1 MPTRSRGALARIHA
15 TASLKLTHE
24 RLRSFLASLRYG
36 AIGVNI
42 PSVMVRN
49 AGGDAEE
56 KAASVEFTTA
66 RDASTQVY
74 LTSGLSWGAF
84 PGHTPDDIGSGT
96 GVVSNTHLYSDVQKS
111 VLRAPWR
118 RPAGAGGPE
127 FSRALVAFMRAPS
140 VLNAARLGVH
150 ALRG

>member
-1 MPTRSRGALARIHA
+1 MPSRSRGALARIHA
-15 TASLKLTHE
+15 TAPLKLTHE

-42 PSVMVRN
+42 PSVMVR
-49 AGGDAEE
+49 AMMWE
-56 KAASVEFTTA
+56 KAAASVNLRLHA
-66 RDASTQVY
+66 CDASTQVY

-96 GVVSNTHLYSDVQKS
+96 GVVSNTHLYADVQKS

-118 RPAGAGGPE
+118 RPAGADGPE
-127 FSRALVAFMRAPS
+127 FSRALVAFMRTPS
-140 VLNAARLGVH
+140 VLNAARLGVR